1 MNQILMNQSNNNNEK
16 KEENVVQPIVETPVV
31 EPVQP
36 IQPVQPTQPV
46 QPLTRTVQPT
56 KKPEEKIVIEEKKT
70 VNNYDPY
77 AASNAKIPNK
87 SYRDVT
93 INPAIRFFAFS
104 LIIII
109 IFGLIFSGK
118 GAYAFIENKN
128 EMKDYK
134 EPAVTTNQMGNSVK
148 ITASNDVGIRYLNIY
163 WNDSNKME
171 QQVGNRAKTVTK
183 TVSIPES
190 DESVINKLYIE
201 VVDVNSRTTKYAP
214 KNYTYSAEDTNK
226 PDISFEPIKEAVRI
240 VVTDDSGLDYIEYSI
255 DGGEVK
261 RENVGADP
269 LSIVIEVPV
278 TRGTQSISVK
288 AKDKASNIAE
298 KTQDIKG
305 ATKATIDLAVDP
317 ERENTIDVIVKDD
330 DQLQMVVIYL
340 NEERFSTNKD
350 VALGKEQVF
359 YVPIPRGENKLI
371 VEAYN
376 VNEQVTRIEETI
388 TVN

>member
-16 KEENVVQPIVETPVV
+16 KEENVVQPIVKTPVV

-104 LIIII
+104 LI

>member
-1 MNQILMNQSNNNNEK
+1 MNQILMNQSNNNEK

-104 LIIII
+104 LI